1 MKTLAVLAVILGIL
15 FLYFIVKAE
24 KSFVIKGN
32 EVVPGGIDI
41 SKLILDKAIKIKSL
55 IVGDKNTKVVGD
67 SAITDSEIITDS
79 GLAFINKIKTDVGNL
94 VSKTVDKISESV
106 KNPIENKINE
116 FLCPTK

>member
-1 MKTLAVLAVILGIL
+1 MKTLAILAVILGIL

-32 EVVPGGIDI
+32 EVVPLGINI
-41 SKLILDKAIKIKSL
+41 PKLILNKAKEIKSKIDNNKKIQIL
-55 IVGDKNTKVVGD
+55 DNDVI
-67 SAITDSEIITDS
+67 SDS
-79 GLAFINKIKTDVGNL
+79 GRGFINNVTTDAKDF

-106 KNPIENKINE
+106 KSPIKNKINE